1 MVNEHDY
8 VAIFHSIH
16 RVLSAEKLLKQHQ
29 AEFLL
34 IPVPR
39 KLTSDCGLALRIA
52 PDKLPAV
59 FAVLRA
65 ADLLP
70 PELYQ
75 LESGEYAAIDPA
87 DVADPDETA

>member
-1 MVNEHDY
+1 MVNDQDF

-16 RVLSAEKLLKQHQ
+16 RVLRAEQLLKQHKV
-29 AEFLL
+29 AFLL

-52 PDKLPAV
+52 PDQLAAV
-59 FAVLRA
+59 YGVLRA
-65 ADLLP
+65 VELLP

-75 LESGEYAAIDPA
+75 LRAGDYVAIDPA
-87 DVADPDETA
+87 AIGVPGEKA